1 MAPKSFAVGM
11 AVLAVAVLS
20 GCAATRSEVKLSSPG
35 AAASAPATGRVVVIR
50 SVKDERVFE
59 ESPREPSTPS
69 LGSGGA
75 AAAPAEVKARA
86 IGRKRGAYGMAMG
99 DVLLEPGKNVEAV
112 VRENLAAALTQA
124 GFQVRESAS
133 GGGSPL
139 LLDVR
144 VRKFWAWLTPGA
156 FAMAIEA
163 VIETDIAAVG
173 AAPVSVSVRH
183 RDTSMLVTD
192 EEWIR
197 QIDKALQE
205 YRAQAASKVG
215 GWR

>member
-1 MAPKSFAVGM
+1 MTPRSLAVGM
-11 AVLAVAVLS
+11 AVVAVAVLS

-35 AAASAPATGRVVVIR
+35 ATAAGPATGRVVVIR

-124 GFQVRESAS
+124 GFQVRDRA
-133 GGGSPL
+133 GGGASPL

-163 VIETDIAAVG
+163 VIETDIAAAG